1 LFLKA
6 LLIFK
11 LLILLFLTGCSTREA
26 LTANN
31 PGRHP
36 VLPELENSFV
46 IEGQKIPS
54 AEFRSIQFFSG
65 ANPASAPIIQIG
77 SGQTFTL
84 RFDHIANNTG
94 MFTVRAEHRNA
105 DWSASNLFDGF
116 YMQGQATDYISDPVQ
131 STAVAPDYMQYTY
144 RFPNRNFNFLV
155 SGNYLLHIEDYR
167 TGELLFSVPFMLF
180 EDLGT
185 VEFSIEELFGLD
197 SHHFQ
202 HHQPFATYIHPD
214 FVLMPDQDISIYFI
228 QNQFWGRAREATIRD
243 LSESDRIRMHISRNE
258 AFPGSYEF
266 RPLSM
271 QNIDNLAVD
280 FIEVRKDTEPPTII
294 RDRDVINFGVTPSGR
309 GSNRYGYPESD
320 RDARYARV
328 IFTLDRPTTLSVDSR
343 IHVTGPFSNW
353 AVSED
358 NRMRY
363 NRDTDRFEAAILI
376 KEGSYDYKYVIIEGR
391 TIDDLRLADSFADSR
406 QEYHTLI
413 YYRDLQ
419 LNADR
424 LLNFRADFTR

>member
-1 LFLKA
+1 M
-6 LLIFK
+6 IFN
-11 LLILLFLTGCSTREA
+11 LLILFFLTGCSTRES
-26 LTANN
+26 LTGNN
-31 PGRHP
+31 NGRQPGLP
-36 VLPELENSFV
+36 VLENSFIV
-46 IEGQKIPS
+46 QGQKIPS
-54 AEFRSIQFFSG
+54 AQFRSIQIYSG
-65 ANPASAPIIQIG
+65 SNPASAPIIQIG

-84 RFDHIANNTG
+84 RFDHIASSTE

-105 DWSASNLFDGF
+105 DWSPSNLFDGF
-116 YMQGQATDYISDPVQ
+116 YMRGQATDFISDPVQ
-131 STAVAPDYMQYTY
+131 STVVAPNYMQYTY
-144 RFPNRNFNFLV
+144 RFPNRNFNFLI

-180 EDLGT
+180 EERGT
-185 VEFSIEELFGLD
+185 VEISIEELFGLD
-197 SHHFQ
+197 SHHFL

-214 FVLMPDQDISIYFI
+214 FVLMPDQDISIYFV
-228 QNQFWGRAREATIRD
+228 QNQFWGRAQEATIRD
-243 LSESDRIRMHISRNE
+243 LSESDRIRMHVSRDE

-266 RPLSM
+266 RPLIM
-271 QNIDNLAVD
+271 QNIDNLPAE
-280 FIEVRKDTEPPTII
+280 FLEVRKDTEPPTIL
-294 RDRDVINFGVTPSGR
+294 RDRDVINFGVTPSSM
-309 GSNRYGYPESD
+309 GSNRYGSPDSD
-320 RDARYARV
+320 RGARYARV
-328 IFTLDRPTTLSVDSR
+328 VFSLDRPANLSADSR

-353 AVSED
+353 SVSDE

-363 NRDTDRFEAAILI
+363 NRDTDRFEAGILV

-424 LLNFRADFTR
+424 LLNIRSDFTR

>member
-1 LFLKA
+1 MFLKA

-11 LLILLFLTGCSTREA
+11 LLILLSLAGCSTREA
-26 LTANN
+26 LTGNN
-31 PGRHP
+31 YGRQPGLP
-36 VLPELENSFV
+36 VLENSFIV
-46 IEGQKIPS
+46 HGQKIPS
-54 AEFRSIQFFSG
+54 AEFRSIQFYSG

-84 RFDHIANNTG
+84 RFDHIASSTE

-116 YMQGQATDYISDPVQ
+116 YMRGQITDFISSPVQ
-131 STAVAPDYMQYTY
+131 SAVVAPNYMHYTY
-144 RFPNRNFNFLV
+144 SFPNRNFNFLI
-155 SGNYLLHIEDYR
+155 SGNYLLHVEDYR

-180 EDLGT
+180 EDRGS
-185 VEFSIEELFGLD
+185 VEISIEELFGLD
-197 SHHFQ
+197 SYHFL

-214 FVLMPDQDISIYFI
+214 FVLMPDQDISIYFV
-228 QNQFWGRAREATIRD
+228 QNQFWGRAQEATIRD
-243 LSESDRIRMHISRNE
+243 LSESDRIRMHVSRDE

-266 RPLSM
+266 RPLIM
-271 QNIDNLAVD
+271 QNIDNLPAE
-280 FIEVRKDTEPPTII
+280 FLEVRKDTEPPTII
-294 RDRDVINFGVTPSGR
+294 RDRDVINFGVTPSSL
-309 GSNRYGYPESD
+309 GSNRYGSPDSD
-320 RDARYARV
+320 RGARYARV
-328 IFTLDRPTTLSVDSR
+328 VFSLDRPANLSADSR

-363 NRDTDRFEAAILI
+363 NRDTDRFEAGILI

-424 LLNFRADFTR
+424 LLNIRSDFTR